1 MRPASQHTPS
11 AGVRVLLLSLAI
23 AVGQLATSLYL
34 PSLPAMAHELGV
46 GPAAASW
53 TLTAF
58 YIGFAVCNLVAG
70 PMADARGRLP
80 VLLGGLAIYVVGT
93 VLCATS
99 TSIGPFLAGRL
110 VQAAGASAAPVVGR
124 AMLRDVQA
132 KGEGTKAM
140 IWVSI
145 AMAASPALGPPL
157 GGLIQQTLGW
167 RWAFWALAAGG
178 AVVLAAAVAWLD
190 ETQRPADRVRAS
202 GLVGRYIGLLADG
215 AYRCNVGALSC
226 LFAGLGV
233 FFATGPFLFIQML
246 GFSPIAYGLLNI
258 ANVAGYL
265 AGSFIAGR
273 LSRLAS
279 PAGLVRA
286 GTLVALAGGAAM
298 AALAAASV
306 FQAWSVLAPVVVLTL
321 GFGIVLPAGTAGAL
335 DRHPTQAGL
344 ASALLG
350 FIQVG
355 AAAVGTAIAGVTL
368 GHGFLPVACVFL
380 LLTALAALFAR
391 GLRPGLA
398 TVPA

>member
-1 MRPASQHTPS
+1 MRSAPS
-11 AGVRVLLLSLAI
+11 AGLRVMLLSLAI

-34 PSLPAMAHELGV
+34 PSLPAMAHDLGV

-93 VLCATS
+93 LLCATAS
-99 TSIGPFLAGRL
+99 SIEPFLVGRL
-110 VQAAGASAAPVVGR
+110 IQAAGASAAPVVGR
-124 AMLRDVQA
+124 AMLRDVQTEGA
-132 KGEGTKAM
+132 GTKAM
-140 IWVSI
+140 LWVSI
-145 AMAASPALGPPL
+145 AMAAAPALGPPL

-167 RWAFWALAAGG
+167 RWTFW
-178 AVVLAAAVAWLD
+178 VLAGAGAAMLVAVAALLD
-190 ETQRPADRVRAS
+190 ETLRPVARVGAS
-202 GLVGRYIGLLADG
+202 GLVGRYVGLLGDV

-258 ANVAGYL
+258 LNVAGYL
-265 AGSFIAGR
+265 AGSFVAGR
-273 LSRLAS
+273 LSRRMS
-279 PAGLVRA
+279 PAGLVRG
-286 GTLVALAGGAAM
+286 GTLLALAGGAGM
-298 AALAAASV
+298 AGLAAAGV
-306 FQAWSVLAPVVVLTL
+306 FAAWSVLVPVVVLTL
-321 GFGIVLPAGTAGAL
+321 GFGLVLPAGTAGAL

-355 AAAVGTAIAGVTL
+355 AAAAGTAAAGVTL
-368 GHGFLPVACVFL
+368 GHGFLPVACLFL
-380 LLTALAALFAR
+380 VLTGLAAWFAH
-391 GLRPGLA
+391 GLRPGIA
-398 TVPA
+398 AVPA

>member
-1 MRPASQHTPS
+1 MRMPS

-34 PSLPAMAHELGV
+34 PSLPAMAQELGV

-80 VLLGGLAIYVVGT
+80 VLLGGLAVYVVGT
-93 VLCATS
+93 VMCATAG
-99 TSIGPFLAGRL
+99 SIGWFLVGRL
-110 VQAAGASAAPVVGR
+110 VQAAGTSAAPVVGR
-124 AMLRDVQA
+124 AMLRDVQLEGA
-132 KGEGTKAM
+132 GTKAM

-167 RWAFWALAAGG
+167 RWTFWVLAGGG
-178 AVVLAAAVAWLD
+178 AVVLAAAALLLN
-190 ETQRPADRVRAS
+190 ETLPARSRMRAS
-202 GLVGRYIGLLADG
+202 GLVGRYARLLGDG
-215 AYRCNVGALSC
+215 VYRRNVAALSF

-246 GFSPIAYGLLNI
+246 GFSPIGYGLLNI
-258 ANVAGYL
+258 VNVAGYL
-265 AGSFIAGR
+265 VGSFVAGR
-273 LSRLAS
+273 MSRRMS
-279 PAGLVRA
+279 PPELVRA
-286 GTLVALAGGAAM
+286 GSLVALAAGVVM
-298 AALAAASV
+298 AGLAAAGV
-306 FQAWSVLAPVVVLTL
+306 FAAWSVLAPVAVLTL
-321 GFGIVLPAGTAGAL
+321 GFGIVLPAATAGAL

-350 FIQVG
+350 FVQVG
-355 AAAVGTAIAGVTL
+355 AAAAGTAAAGVVL
-368 GHGFLPVACVFL
+368 GHGFLPVASVFL
-380 LLTALAALFAR
+380 VLTGLAAWFAW
-391 GLRPGLA
+391 GLRPGA
-398 TVPA
+398 STVTA